1 MGMVNSLA
9 DRFSLLQNGIKG
21 VRTFDKVGI
30 VRRVI
35 GLVIESEGPEASIG
49 QVCTVTS
56 ERSSEKIEAQ
66 VIGFR
71 ENTVLL
77 MALSSIHLIHPGCK
91 VISKRNSNEVPYGS
105 ALLGRIIDGMGR
117 PIDGK
122 GPLGAPTRDGLFAEP
137 PNPLA
142 RTRINTPFV
151 TGIKSIDGFVP
162 IGIGQRMG
170 IFAGSGVGKS
180 ILLGMIARG
189 SEADINVI
197 SLVGERGRELREF
210 IESDLGE
217 EGMRKSIVVVS
228 TSDQPAPMRIRASI
242 LATAIAEGFR
252 NEGNKVL
259 LLMDSLTRFA
269 MAQREIG
276 LASGEPPASR
286 GYVPS
291 VFSLLPKLLE
301 RTGTSELGAITA
313 IYTVLVEGDDMNEPV
328 ADAVRGFLDGHIVLS
343 RKLANANHFPAIDVL
358 SSVSRLDR
366 SVCTEEEIA
375 LISEAR
381 DLLSVYQQN
390 EDMINVGAY
399 VKNSNAKIDRA
410 IAKFSEIEDFLRQR
424 FDQLSNREDAF
435 AKLIS
440 VLK

>member
-1 MGMVNSLA
+1 MVNSLSE
-9 DRFSLLQNGIKG
+9 RFSLLQNGVRG
-21 VRTFDKVGI
+21 VRTFDKVGV
-30 VRRVI
+30 VRRVT
-35 GLVIESEGPEASIG
+35 GLVIESEGPETSIG
-49 QVCTVTS
+49 QVCSITS
-56 ERSSEKIEAQ
+56 DRSTEKIEAQ

-71 ENTVLL
+71 ENVVLL
-77 MALSSIHLIHPGCK
+77 MALNSIHLIHPGCK
-91 VISKRNSNEVPYGS
+91 VISRRNSNEVPFGPT
-105 ALLGRIIDGMGR
+105 LLGRIIDGMGR

-122 GPLGAPTRDGLFAEP
+122 GPLVAPSRDGFYADP
-137 PNPLA
+137 PNPLS
-142 RTRINTPFV
+142 RTRIKEPFAS
-151 TGIKSIDGFVP
+151 GIKSIDCFVP
-162 IGIGQRMG
+162 MGVGQRIG

-180 ILLGMIARG
+180 ILLGMIAKG
-189 SEADINVI
+189 SDADVNVI

-210 IESDLGE
+210 VESDLGE
-217 EGMRKSIVVVS
+217 EGLRKSIVVVS

-252 NEGNKVL
+252 NEGQKVL

-301 RTGTSELGAITA
+301 RTGTSELGAITS

-343 RKLANANHFPAIDVL
+343 RKLANANHFPAVDVL

-366 SVCTEEEIA
+366 SVCNEEELS
-375 LISEAR
+375 LISHAR
-381 DLLSVYQQN
+381 DLLSTYHQN

-399 VKNSNAKIDRA
+399 VKNSNPKIDLA
-410 IAKFSEIEDFLRQR
+410 IDKFTGIQDFLRQK
-424 FDQLSNREDAF
+424 FDVLSHRENAF
-435 AKLIS
+435 SELRN
-440 VLK
+440 VLR

>member
-1 MGMVNSLA
+1 MVSS
-9 DRFSLLQNGIKG
+9 FSGRLNRLKEEISST
-21 VRTFDKVGI
+21 RTCDKVGM
-30 VRRVI
+30 VRKVT
-35 GLVIESEGPEASIG
+35 GLIIESEGPETSVG
-49 QVCTVTS
+49 QVCTIIS
-56 ERSSEKIEAQ
+56 ERTSEKIEAQ
-66 VIGFR
+66 VVGFR
-71 ENTVLL
+71 DNVVLL
-77 MALSSIHLIHPGCK
+77 MALNSVHLIHPGCRVVSQK
-91 VISKRNSNEVPYGS
+91 NSNLVPCGH

-122 GPLGAPTRDGLFAEP
+122 GPLNCSMRNGFFAEP
-137 PNPLA
+137 PNPLD
-142 RTRINTPFV
+142 RSLISEPFG
-151 TGIKSIDGFVP
+151 TGIKALDTFVP
-162 IGIGQRMG
+162 MGVGQRMG

-210 IESDLGE
+210 VEKDLGP
-217 EGMRKSIVVVS
+217 EGLKRSVLVVS

-242 LATAIAEGFR
+242 LATALAEGFR
-252 NEGNKVL
+252 NEGAKVL
-259 LLMDSLTRFA
+259 LLMDSVTRFA

-301 RTGTSELGAITA
+301 RTGTSAEGSITA
-313 IYTVLVEGDDMNEPV
+313 IYTVLVEADDMNEPV

-366 SVCTEEEIA
+366 AVCSREEISM
-375 LISEAR
+375 ISSAR
-381 DLLSVYQQN
+381 DLLSTYYTN

-399 VKNSNAKIDRA
+399 VKNSNPKIDLS
-410 IAKFSEIEDFLRQR
+410 IEKFPLFESFLRQSYEE
-424 FDQLSNREDAF
+424 LLPRENAF
-435 AKLIS
+435 S
-440 VLK
+440 SLKSLLQ

>member
-1 MGMVNSLA
+1 MVNSLSE
-9 DRFSLLQNGIKG
+9 RFSLLQDGVRG
-21 VRTFDKVGI
+21 VRTFDKVGV
-30 VRRVI
+30 VRRVT
-35 GLVIESEGPEASIG
+35 GLVIESEGPETSIG
-49 QVCTVTS
+49 QVCSITS
-56 ERSSEKIEAQ
+56 DRSSETIEAQ

-71 ENTVLL
+71 ENVVLL
-77 MALSSIHLIHPGCK
+77 MALNSIHLIHPGCK
-91 VISKRNSNEVPYGS
+91 VISRRNSNEVPFGPS
-105 ALLGRIIDGMGR
+105 LLGRIIDGMGR

-122 GPLGAPTRDGLFAEP
+122 GPLVAPSRDGFYADP
-137 PNPLA
+137 PNPLS
-142 RTRINTPFV
+142 RSRIKEPFAS
-151 TGIKSIDGFVP
+151 GIKSIDCFVP
-162 IGIGQRMG
+162 MGVGQRIG

-180 ILLGMIARG
+180 ILLGMIAKG
-189 SEADINVI
+189 SDADVNVI

-210 IESDLGE
+210 VESDLGE
-217 EGMRKSIVVVS
+217 EGLKKSIVVVS

-252 NEGNKVL
+252 NEGQKVL

-301 RTGTSELGAITA
+301 RTGTSELGAITS

-343 RKLANANHFPAIDVL
+343 RKMANANHFPAVDVL

-366 SVCTEEEIA
+366 SVCNEEELS
-375 LISEAR
+375 LISHAR
-381 DLLSVYQQN
+381 DLLSTYHQN

-399 VKNSNAKIDRA
+399 VKNSNPKIDLA
-410 IAKFSEIEDFLRQR
+410 IDKFTGIQDFLRQK
-424 FDQLSNREDAF
+424 FDVLSKRENAF
-435 AKLIS
+435 SELRN
-440 VLK
+440 LLR

>member
-1 MGMVNSLA
+1 MVNSLSE
-9 DRFSLLQNGIKG
+9 RFSLLQNGVRG
-21 VRTFDKVGI
+21 VRTFDKVGV
-30 VRRVI
+30 VRRVT
-35 GLVIESEGPEASIG
+35 GLVIESEGPETSIG
-49 QVCTVTS
+49 QVCSITS
-56 ERSSEKIEAQ
+56 DRSSEKIEAQ

-71 ENTVLL
+71 ENVVLL

-91 VISKRNSNEVPYGS
+91 VISRRNSNEVPYGPS
-105 ALLGRIIDGMGR
+105 LLGRIIDGMGR

-122 GPLGAPTRDGLFAEP
+122 GPLVAPSRDGFYADP
-137 PNPLA
+137 PNPLS
-142 RTRINTPFV
+142 RSRIKEPFAS
-151 TGIKSIDGFVP
+151 GIKSIDCFVP
-162 IGIGQRMG
+162 MGVGQRMG

-180 ILLGMIARG
+180 ILLGMIAKG
-189 SEADINVI
+189 SDADVNVI

-210 IESDLGE
+210 VESDLGE
-217 EGMRKSIVVVS
+217 EGLRKSIVVVS

-252 NEGNKVL
+252 NEGQKVL

-301 RTGTSELGAITA
+301 RTGTSELGAITS

-343 RKLANANHFPAIDVL
+343 RKLANANHFPAVDVL

-366 SVCTEEEIA
+366 SVCNEEELS
-375 LISEAR
+375 LISQAR
-381 DLLSVYQQN
+381 DLLSTYHQN

-399 VKNSNAKIDRA
+399 VKNSNPKIDLA
-410 IAKFSEIEDFLRQR
+410 IDKFTGIQDFLRQR
-424 FDQLSNREDAF
+424 FDALAKRENAF
-435 AKLIS
+435 SELRT
-440 VLK
+440 VLR

>member
-1 MGMVNSLA
+1 MVNSLA
-9 DRFSLLQNGIKG
+9 DRFSLLGSGLRN
-21 VRTFDKVGI
+21 VRTFDKVG
-30 VRRVI
+30 VVQRVI
-35 GLVIESEGPEASIG
+35 GLVIESEGPETSIG
-49 QVCTVTS
+49 QVCTICS
-56 ERSSEKIEAQ
+56 ERSEEEIEAQ

-71 ENTVLL
+71 ENVVLL
-77 MALSSIHLIHPGCK
+77 MALSSVHLIHPGCK
-91 VISKRNSNEVPYGS
+91 VISRRNSNDVPYGS
-105 ALLGRIIDGMGR
+105 CLLGRVIDGMGR

-122 GPLGAPTRDGLFAEP
+122 GPLMAPSRNGFFTDP

-142 RTRINTPFV
+142 RTLIKDTFA
-151 TGIKSIDGFVP
+151 TGIKAIDSFVP
-162 IGIGQRMG
+162 MGMGQRMG

-189 SEADINVI
+189 SDSEVNVI

-210 IESDLGE
+210 IEGDLGE
-217 EGMRKSIVVVS
+217 EGMRKSVVVVS

-252 NEGNKVL
+252 DDGKNVL

-343 RKLANANHFPAIDVL
+343 RKLANANHFPAVDVL
-358 SSVSRLDR
+358 RSVSRLDR
-366 SVCTEEEIA
+366 AVCSEEEMS

-381 DLLSVYQQN
+381 DLLAVYNQN

-399 VKNSNAKIDRA
+399 VKNNNPKIDRA
-410 IAKFSEIEDFLRQR
+410 IDKNSGIQNFLRQK
-424 FDQLSNREDAF
+424 FDTLSSRDESFSQLR
-435 AKLIS
+435 K
-440 VLK
+440 VLQ

>member
-1 MGMVNSLA
+1 MQEGV
-9 DRFSLLQNGIKG
+9 RG
-21 VRTFDKVGI
+21 VRTFDKVGV
-30 VRRVI
+30 VRRVT
-35 GLVIESEGPEASIG
+35 GLVIESEGPETSIG
-49 QVCTVTS
+49 QVCSITS
-56 ERSSEKIEAQ
+56 DRSSEKIEAQ

-71 ENTVLL
+71 ENVVLL

-91 VISKRNSNEVPYGS
+91 VISRRNSNEVPYGPS
-105 ALLGRIIDGMGR
+105 LLGRIIDGMGR

-122 GPLGAPTRDGLFAEP
+122 GPLVAPSRDGFYADP
-137 PNPLA
+137 PNPLS
-142 RTRINTPFV
+142 RSRIKEPFAS
-151 TGIKSIDGFVP
+151 GIKSIDCFVP
-162 IGIGQRMG
+162 MGVGQRMG

-180 ILLGMIARG
+180 ILLGMIAKG
-189 SEADINVI
+189 SDAEVNVI

-210 IESDLGE
+210 VESDLGE
-217 EGMRKSIVVVS
+217 EGLKKSIVVVS

-252 NEGNKVL
+252 NEGQKVL

-301 RTGTSELGAITA
+301 RTGTSELGAITS

-343 RKLANANHFPAIDVL
+343 RKLANANHFPAVDVL

-366 SVCTEEEIA
+366 SVCNEEELS
-375 LISEAR
+375 LISQAR
-381 DLLSVYQQN
+381 DLLSTYHQN

-399 VKNSNAKIDRA
+399 VKNSNPKIDLA
-410 IAKFSEIEDFLRQR
+410 IDKFTGIQDFLRQR
-424 FDQLSNREDAF
+424 FDALSKRENAF
-435 AKLIS
+435 SDLRT
-440 VLK
+440 VLR

>member
-1 MGMVNSLA
+1 MVNSLSE
-9 DRFSLLQNGIKG
+9 RFSFLQDGVRG
-21 VRTFDKVGI
+21 VRTFDKVGV
-30 VRRVI
+30 VRRVT
-35 GLVIESEGPEASIG
+35 GLVIESEGPETSIG
-49 QVCTVTS
+49 QVCSITS
-56 ERSSEKIEAQ
+56 DRSSDKIEAQ

-71 ENTVLL
+71 ENVVLL
-77 MALSSIHLIHPGCK
+77 MALNSIHLIHPGCK
-91 VISKRNSNEVPYGS
+91 VISRRNSNEVPYGS
-105 ALLGRIIDGMGR
+105 SLLGRIIDGMGR

-122 GPLGAPTRDGLFAEP
+122 GPLVAPSRDGFYADP
-137 PNPLA
+137 PNPLS
-142 RTRINTPFV
+142 RSRIKEPFAS
-151 TGIKSIDGFVP
+151 GIKSIDCFVP
-162 IGIGQRMG
+162 MGVGQRMG

-180 ILLGMIARG
+180 ILLGMIAKG
-189 SEADINVI
+189 SDADVNVI

-210 IESDLGE
+210 VESDLGE
-217 EGMRKSIVVVS
+217 EGLKKSIVVVS

-252 NEGNKVL
+252 NEGQKVL

-301 RTGTSELGAITA
+301 RTGTSKLGAITS

-343 RKLANANHFPAIDVL
+343 RKLANANHFPAVDVL

-366 SVCTEEEIA
+366 SVCNEEELS
-375 LISEAR
+375 LISQAR
-381 DLLSVYQQN
+381 DLLSTYHQN

-399 VKNSNAKIDRA
+399 VKNSNPKIDLA
-410 IAKFSEIEDFLRQR
+410 IDKFTGIQDFLRQR
-424 FDQLSNREDAF
+424 FDALSKRENAF
-435 AKLIS
+435 SELRT
-440 VLK
+440 VLR

>member
-1 MGMVNSLA
+1 MVNSLI
-9 DRFSLLQNGIKG
+9 DRFSLLQNGVRG

-49 QVCTVTS
+49 QVCLIES
-56 ERSSEKIEAQ
+56 PRSKEKIEAE

-71 ENTVLL
+71 ESTVLL
-77 MALSSIHLIHPGCK
+77 MALSSVHLIHPGCK
-91 VISKRNSNEVPYGS
+91 VISKRNSNDVPYGS

-117 PIDGK
+117 PVDGK
-122 GPLGAPTRDGLFAEP
+122 GPLGAPSRDGFFAEP
-137 PNPLA
+137 PNPLS
-142 RTRINTPFV
+142 RTRITSPFT
-151 TGIKSIDGFVP
+151 TGIKSIDSFIP
-162 IGIGQRMG
+162 MGIGQRIG

-189 SEADINVI
+189 SEANVNVI

-210 IESDLGE
+210 VESDLGE
-217 EGMRKSIVVVS
+217 EGMKKSVVVVS

-252 NEGNKVL
+252 NDSQKVL

-343 RKLANANHFPAIDVL
+343 RKLANANHFPSIDVL
-358 SSVSRLDR
+358 NSVSRLDR
-366 SVCTEEEIA
+366 SVCSEDEMNA
-375 LISEAR
+375 ISEAK
-381 DLLSVYQQN
+381 DLLSLYRQN

-399 VKNSNAKIDRA
+399 VKNSNPRIDRA
-410 IAKFSEIEDFLRQR
+410 IEKFSEIQSFLRQKY
-424 FDQLSNREDAF
+424 DTLSNREDAF
-435 AKLIS
+435 NH
-440 VLK
+440 LKTLLK

>member
-1 MGMVNSLA
+1 MVNSLSE
-9 DRFSLLQNGIKG
+9 RFSFLQDGVRG
-21 VRTFDKVGI
+21 VRTFDKVGV
-30 VRRVI
+30 VRRVT
-35 GLVIESEGPEASIG
+35 GLVIESEGPETSIG
-49 QVCTVTS
+49 QVCSITS
-56 ERSSEKIEAQ
+56 DRSSEKIEAQ

-71 ENTVLL
+71 ENVVLL

-91 VISKRNSNEVPYGS
+91 VISRRNSNEVPYGPS
-105 ALLGRIIDGMGR
+105 LLGRIIDGMGR

-122 GPLGAPTRDGLFAEP
+122 GPLVAPSRDGFYADP
-137 PNPLA
+137 PNPLS
-142 RTRINTPFV
+142 RSRIKEPFAS
-151 TGIKSIDGFVP
+151 GIKSIDCFVP
-162 IGIGQRMG
+162 MGVGQRMG

-180 ILLGMIARG
+180 ILLGMIAKG
-189 SEADINVI
+189 SDAEVNVI

-210 IESDLGE
+210 VESDLGE
-217 EGMRKSIVVVS
+217 EGLKKSIVVVS
-228 TSDQPAPMRIRASI
+228 TSDQPAPMRIRASV

-252 NEGNKVL
+252 NEGQKVL

-301 RTGTSELGAITA
+301 RTGTSELGAITS

-343 RKLANANHFPAIDVL
+343 RKLANANHFPAVDVL

-366 SVCTEEEIA
+366 SVCNEEELS
-375 LISEAR
+375 LISQAR
-381 DLLSVYQQN
+381 DLLSTYHQN

-399 VKNSNAKIDRA
+399 VKNSNPKIDLA
-410 IAKFSEIEDFLRQR
+410 IDKFTGIQDFLRQR
-424 FDQLSNREDAF
+424 FDALSKRENAF
-435 AKLIS
+435 SDLRT
-440 VLK
+440 VLR

>member
-1 MGMVNSLA
+1 MVNSLSE
-9 DRFSLLQNGIKG
+9 RFSFLQDGVRG
-21 VRTFDKVGI
+21 VRTFDKVGV
-30 VRRVI
+30 VRRVT
-35 GLVIESEGPEASIG
+35 GLVIESEGPETSIG
-49 QVCTVTS
+49 QVCSITS
-56 ERSSEKIEAQ
+56 DRSSEKIEAQ

-71 ENTVLL
+71 ENVVLL

-91 VISKRNSNEVPYGS
+91 VISRRNSNEVPYGPS
-105 ALLGRIIDGMGR
+105 LLGRIIDGMGR

-122 GPLGAPTRDGLFAEP
+122 GPLVAPSRDGFYADP
-137 PNPLA
+137 PNPLS
-142 RTRINTPFV
+142 RSRIKEPFAS
-151 TGIKSIDGFVP
+151 GIKSIDCFVP
-162 IGIGQRMG
+162 MGVGQRMG

-180 ILLGMIARG
+180 ILLGMIAKG
-189 SEADINVI
+189 SDADVNVI

-210 IESDLGE
+210 VESDLGE
-217 EGMRKSIVVVS
+217 EGLKKSIVVVS

-252 NEGNKVL
+252 NEGQKVL

-301 RTGTSELGAITA
+301 RTGTSELGAITS

-343 RKLANANHFPAIDVL
+343 RKLANANHFPAVDVL

-366 SVCTEEEIA
+366 SVCNEEELS
-375 LISEAR
+375 LISQAR
-381 DLLSVYQQN
+381 DLLSTYHQN

-399 VKNSNAKIDRA
+399 VKNSNPKIDLA
-410 IAKFSEIEDFLRQR
+410 IDKFTGIQDFLRQR
-424 FDQLSNREDAF
+424 FDALSKRENAF
-435 AKLIS
+435 SDLRT
-440 VLK
+440 VLR

>member
-1 MGMVNSLA
+1 
-9 DRFSLLQNGIKG
+9 
-21 VRTFDKVGI
+21 
-30 VRRVI
+30 
-35 GLVIESEGPEASIG
+35 
-49 QVCTVTS
+49 
-56 ERSSEKIEAQ
+56 
-66 VIGFR
+66 
-71 ENTVLL
+71 
-77 MALSSIHLIHPGCK
+77 
-91 VISKRNSNEVPYGS
+91 
-105 ALLGRIIDGMGR
+105 MGR

-217 EGMRKSIVVVS
+217 EGMKKSIVVVS

>member
-1 MGMVNSLA
+1 MINSLA
-9 DRFSLLQNGIKG
+9 DRFSMLQNGVRG
-21 VRTFDKVGI
+21 VRTFDKVGV
-30 VRRVI
+30 VRRVT
-35 GLVIESEGPEASIG
+35 GLVIESEGPETSIG
-49 QVCTVTS
+49 QVCSITS
-56 ERSSEKIEAQ
+56 DRNNEKIEAQ

-71 ENTVLL
+71 ENVVLL

-91 VISKRNSNEVPYGS
+91 VISKRNSNEVPYGAS
-105 ALLGRIIDGMGR
+105 LLGRIIDGMGR

-122 GPLGAPTRDGLFAEP
+122 GPLLAPSRDGLFADP
-137 PNPLA
+137 PNPL
-142 RTRINTPFV
+142 TRSLIKSPFA
-151 TGIKSIDGFVP
+151 TGIKSIDSFVP
-162 IGIGQRMG
+162 MGLGQRMG

-189 SEADINVI
+189 SDADVNVI

-210 IESDLGE
+210 VESDLGE
-217 EGMRKSIVVVS
+217 EGMKKSIVIVS

-242 LATAIAEGFR
+242 FATAIAEGFR
-252 NEGNKVL
+252 NEGQKVL

-343 RKLANANHFPAIDVL
+343 RKLANANHFPAVDVL

-366 SVCTEEEIA
+366 SVCNQIELD

-381 DLLSVYQQN
+381 DLLSTYSQN
-390 EDMINVGAY
+390 EDMINIGAY
-399 VKNSNAKIDRA
+399 VKKSNPKIDLS
-410 IAKFSEIEDFLRQR
+410 IKKFPGIQNFLKQR
-424 FDQLSNREDAF
+424 FDSLSSRNEAF
-435 AKLIS
+435 S
-440 VLK
+440 DLKSILQ

>member
-1 MGMVNSLA
+1 MVNSLA
-9 DRFSLLQNGIKG
+9 DRFSLLGNGVRN

-35 GLVIESEGPEASIG
+35 GLVIESEGPETSIG
-49 QVCTVTS
+49 QVCTI
-56 ERSSEKIEAQ
+56 RSDRAGEEIEAQ

-71 ENTVLL
+71 ENVVLL

-91 VISKRNSNEVPYGS
+91 VISRKNSNDVPYGS
-105 ALLGRIIDGMGR
+105 LLLGRVIDGMGN

-122 GPLGAPTRDGLFAEP
+122 GPLNAPCRNGFFADP
-137 PNPLA
+137 PNPLS
-142 RTRINTPFV
+142 RTLIKDTFA
-151 TGIKSIDGFVP
+151 TGIKAIDAFVP
-162 IGIGQRMG
+162 MGTGQRMG

-189 SEADINVI
+189 ADSDVNVI

-217 EGMRKSIVVVS
+217 EGMKKSVVVVS

-252 NEGNKVL
+252 NEDKKVL

-366 SVCTEEEIA
+366 SICSDEEMS

-381 DLLSVYQQN
+381 DLLATYSQN

-399 VKNSNAKIDRA
+399 VKNSSPKIDRA
-410 IAKFSEIEDFLRQR
+410 IDKFAGIQKFLLQK
-424 FDQLSNREDAF
+424 FDILSSRDQAF
-435 AKLIS
+435 TELGD

>member
-1 MGMVNSLA
+1 MVNSLSE
-9 DRFSLLQNGIKG
+9 RFSLLQNGVRG
-21 VRTFDKVGI
+21 VRTFDKVGV
-30 VRRVI
+30 VRRVT
-35 GLVIESEGPEASIG
+35 GLVIESEGPETSIG
-49 QVCTVTS
+49 EVCSITS
-56 ERSSEKIEAQ
+56 DRSTEKIEAQ

-71 ENTVLL
+71 ENVVLL
-77 MALSSIHLIHPGCK
+77 MALNSIHLIHPGCK
-91 VISKRNSNEVPYGS
+91 VISRRNSNEVPFGPS
-105 ALLGRIIDGMGR
+105 LLGRIIDGMGR

-122 GPLGAPTRDGLFAEP
+122 GPLVAPSRDGFYADP
-137 PNPLA
+137 PNPLS
-142 RTRINTPFV
+142 RSRIKEPFAS
-151 TGIKSIDGFVP
+151 GIKSIDCFVP
-162 IGIGQRMG
+162 MGVGQRIGIL
-170 IFAGSGVGKS
+170 AGSGVGQS
-180 ILLGMIARG
+180 ILLGMIAKG
-189 SEADINVI
+189 SDADVNVI

-210 IESDLGE
+210 VESDLGV
-217 EGMRKSIVVVS
+217 EGLRKSIVVVS

-252 NEGNKVL
+252 NEGQKVL

-301 RTGTSELGAITA
+301 RTGTSELGAITS

-343 RKLANANHFPAIDVL
+343 RKLANANHFPAVDVL

-366 SVCTEEEIA
+366 SVCNEEELS
-375 LISEAR
+375 LISQAR
-381 DLLSVYQQN
+381 DLLSTYHQN

-399 VKNSNAKIDRA
+399 VKNSNPKIDLA
-410 IAKFSEIEDFLRQR
+410 IDKFTGIQDFLRQR
-424 FDQLSNREDAF
+424 FDALSKRENAF
-435 AKLIS
+435 SELRT
-440 VLK
+440 VLR

>member
-1 MGMVNSLA
+1 MVNSLA
-9 DRFSLLQNGIKG
+9 DRFSLLQNGVRG

-49 QVCTVTS
+49 QVCSIIS
-56 ERSSEKIEAQ
+56 ERTNDKIEAQ

-77 MALSSIHLIHPGCK
+77 MALSSVHLIHPGCK
-91 VISKRNSNEVPYGS
+91 VISKRNSNEVPYGPS
-105 ALLGRIIDGMGR
+105 LLGRIIDGMGR
-117 PIDGK
+117 PVDDK
-122 GPLGAPTRDGLFAEP
+122 GPLGAPVRNGFFSEP
-137 PNPLA
+137 PNPLS
-142 RTRINTPFV
+142 RSRIKSPFT
-151 TGIKSIDGFVP
+151 TGIKSIDSFIPMGT
-162 IGIGQRMG
+162 GQRMG

-189 SEADINVI
+189 SEADVNVI

-210 IESDLGE
+210 VEGDLGE
-217 EGMRKSIVVVS
+217 EGMKKSVVVVS

-252 NEGNKVL
+252 NEGQKVL

-301 RTGTSELGAITA
+301 RTGTSEMGAITA

-358 SSVSRLDR
+358 NSVSRLDR
-366 SVCTEEEIA
+366 SVCSEDEMRC
-375 LISEAR
+375 ISEAR
-381 DLLSVYQQN
+381 DLLSVYRQN

-399 VKNSNAKIDRA
+399 VKNSNPKIDRA
-410 IAKFSEIEDFLRQR
+410 VEKFSMIESFLRQR
-424 FDQLSNREDAF
+424 FDILSDRAQAF
-435 AKLIS
+435 SELKS

>member
-1 MGMVNSLA
+1 MVSSLR
-9 DRFSLLQNGIKG
+9 DRLSFLEDGIRG
-21 VRTFDKVGI
+21 VRTFDKVGT
-30 VRRVI
+30 VQKVT
-35 GLVIESEGPEASIG
+35 GLLIESEGPEASVG
-49 QVCTVTS
+49 QVCSIISVKNN
-56 ERSSEKIEAQ
+56 EKIDAQ
-66 VIGFR
+66 VVGFR
-71 ENTVLL
+71 QNVVLL
-77 MALSSIHLIHPGCK
+77 MALSSVHLIHPGCQ
-91 VISKRNSNEVPYGS
+91 VVSKKNSNSVPFGP

-122 GPLGAPTRDGLFAEP
+122 GPLQAPLRDGFYAEP
-137 PNPLA
+137 PNPLGRA
-142 RTRINTPFV
+142 LISEPFS
-151 TGIKSIDGFVP
+151 TGIKSLDTFVP
-162 IGIGQRMG
+162 MGIGQRMG

-189 SEADINVI
+189 SEAEINVI

-210 IESDLGE
+210 VEKDLGP
-217 EGMRKSIVVVS
+217 EGMKKSVIVVS

-242 LATAIAEGFR
+242 LATALAEGFR
-252 NEGNKVL
+252 NEGKKVL

-301 RTGTSELGAITA
+301 RTGTSGEGAITA

-343 RKLANANHFPAIDVL
+343 RRLANANHFPAVDVL
-358 SSVSRLDR
+358 KSVSRLDR
-366 SVCTEEEIA
+366 AVCSDEEIGT
-375 LISEAR
+375 ISMAR
-381 DLLSVYQQN
+381 DLLSTYSQN

-399 VKNSNAKIDRA
+399 VKKSNPKIDLA
-410 IAKFSEIEDFLRQR
+410 IEKFDQISIFLRQKYDSLIER
-424 FDQLSNREDAF
+424 KNAF
-435 AKLIS
+435 NELNMIMK
-440 VLK
+440 